1 MRSPTGRWILL
12 AGIALAL
19 VAVACVRRDQ
29 GPTEILWDRWG
40 VPHIHAPDAGEL
52 FRAFGWAQMKNHAN
66 LILRLYGEA
75 RGRAAE
81 YWGESYLASDRYL
94 RTMGVPRRSQQ
105 WYRAQ
110 RPRFKGYLNRFVEGM
125 NAYAQRH
132 PESIDPELEPVLP
145 LEPTD
150 VLGHLQRVIHLSF
163 VGREVTFGKVS
174 RPAPGSNGW
183 AIAPS
188 RSAGGHAMLLVNPH
202 LPWSGLF
209 TWFEAQW
216 KAPEV
221 DAYGATLVG
230 MPILGLGFNDH
241 LGWTHTTNPM
251 DGIDL
256 FELTLAEGGYRWDQA
271 VRAFETETQS
281 IRVRQPDRTLRRET
295 LVVRRSVHGPVLEV
309 KGDKAVAVRLVGL
322 DQPHMFEQ
330 YWDMIRARSLQE
342 FESALRRLQIP
353 IFNLI
358 YADRE
363 GHILYLF
370 GGRTPI
376 RASGGWQDWQ
386 GVVPGDRPEMLW
398 TRTHPY
404 EELPRVVDPSNGWV
418 QSANDPPWTS
428 TLPQLLNPGDFPA
441 YLAPSRVR
449 FRAQRSVRMLEQE
462 RQVSFESLGRY
473 KHSTRM
479 EVADRILDELT
490 AAVGRGASD
499 LTRQA
504 VGVLGGWD
512 RRAEAESRGAVLF
525 AEWVRTLGA
534 GMFTTPWQ
542 AQAPLTT
549 PKGLAH
555 PAAAVAALEKA
566 ARNTLDRFGAL
577 DVPWGEVY
585 RLRMGGR
592 DLPASGGPSRLGV
605 FRVLEFAPEK
615 DGRFRA
621 AFGDSFVA
629 LVEFSQPV
637 RAQALLSYGNAT
649 QPDSP
654 HRGRPVG
661 AVRPQAATSGVADPE
676 GNRNPPG
683 VEGGPGSGV
692 PTNGRRRRLSIHEGA
707 RRTIK
712 ISTKGHEGPRRDTK
726 KN

>member
-1 MRSPTGRWILL
+1 MRSRSRCVPGRWILL
-12 AGIALAL
+12 PGMAL
-19 VAVACVRRDQ
+19 VLAVGACGPRNQ

-40 VPHIHAPDAGEL
+40 VPHIQAANAEEL
-52 FRAFGWAQMKNHAN
+52 FRAFGWAQMRNHAN

-81 YWGESYLASDRYL
+81 YWGESYLVSDRYL
-94 RTMGVPRRSQQ
+94 RTMGVPERAQQ
-105 WYRAQ
+105 WYREQ
-110 RPRFKGYLNRFVEGM
+110 RPRFKGYLDRFVEGM
-125 NAYAQRH
+125 NAYALKH
-132 PESIDPELEPVLP
+132 PESIDPGLRSVLP
-145 LEPTD
+145 LDPTD

-163 VGREVTFGKVS
+163 VGREVTFGRAGQAV
-174 RPAPGSNGW
+174 PGSNGW

-188 RSAGGHAMLLVNPH
+188 RSAGGNAMLLVNPH
-202 LPWSGLF
+202 LPWSSFF
-209 TWFEAQW
+209 TWFEVQW
-216 KAPEV
+216 TTPEV

-241 LGWTHTTNPM
+241 LGWTHTTNPL

-256 FELTLAEGGYRWDQA
+256 FELSLAEGGYRWDGE

-281 IRVRQPDRTLRRET
+281 IRVRQPDGTVRRET
-295 LVVRRSVHGPVLEV
+295 LTVLRSIHGPVLEV

-330 YWDMIRARSLQE
+330 YWDMIRARNLRE
-342 FESALRRLQIP
+342 FESALRRLQNP

-370 GGRTPI
+370 GGRTPV

-386 GVVPGDRPEMLW
+386 GMVAGDRPEMLW

-404 EELPRVVDPSNGWV
+404 EELPRVVDPSGGWV
-418 QSANDPPWTS
+418 QNANDPPWSS
-428 TLPQLLNPGDFPA
+428 TLPRLLNPGDFPA
-441 YLAPSRVR
+441 YLSPRGMR

-462 RQVSFESLGRY
+462 RKISFESLSRY

-479 EVADRILDELT
+479 ELADRILDELA
-490 AAVGRGASD
+490 AAVGPRPGD

-504 VGVLGGWD
+504 ARVLAEWD

-525 AEWVRTLGA
+525 AEWVRMLGA
-534 GMFTTPWQ
+534 GMFAVPWQ
-542 AQAPLTT
+542 EQAPLTT
-549 PKGLAH
+549 PRGLAD

-566 ARNTLDRFGAL
+566 AGNTMDRFGAL

-592 DLPASGGPSRLGV
+592 DLPASGGPSRLGI
-605 FRVLEFAPEK
+605 FRALEFAPEK

-621 AFGDSFVA
+621 LFGDSFVA
-629 LVEFSQPV
+629 LVEFSQPI
-637 RAQALLSYGNAT
+637 RAKALLSYGNAT
-649 QPDSP
+649 QPGSP
-654 HRGRPVG
+654 HRGDQLDLFARKQLRPVW
-661 AVRPQAATSGVADPE
+661 
-676 GNRNPPG
+676 
-683 VEGGPGSGV
+683 
-692 PTNGRRRRLSIHEGA
+692 
-707 RRTIK
+707 RTREEIEAHLESREVLDR
-712 ISTKGHEGPRRDTK
+712 IPDQ
-726 KN
+726 

>member
-1 MRSPTGRWILL
+1 MRSPRRSVSGRWVLL
-12 AGIALAL
+12 PVIALAL
-19 VAVACVRRDQ
+19 AAAACGPRDR

-363 GHILYLF
+363 GHILYVF

-449 FRAQRSVRMLEQE
+449 FRAQRSVRMLEQD

-654 HRGRPVG
+654 HRGDQLALFARKQLRPVWRTRKEIETHLELREVLG
-661 AVRPQAATSGVADPE
+661 PE
-676 GNRNPPG
+676 FPPM
-683 VEGGPGSGV
+683 EGDVGSQ
-692 PTNGRRRRLSIHEGA
+692 
-707 RRTIK
+707 
-712 ISTKGHEGPRRDTK
+712 STKGHEGQ
-726 KN
+726 

>member
-1 MRSPTGRWILL
+1 MRNRSRWVPGRWVLLLGMALLL
-12 AGIALAL
+12 A
-19 VAVACVRRDQ
+19 VAACGPRNQ

-40 VPHIHAPDAGEL
+40 VPHIHAADAGEL

-81 YWGESYLASDRYL
+81 YWGESGLVSDRYL
-94 RTMGVPRRSQQ
+94 RTMGVPERAQQ
-105 WYRAQ
+105 WYLAQ
-110 RPRFKGYLNRFVEGM
+110 KPPFKGYLDQFVEGM
-125 NAYAQRH
+125 NAYARMH
-132 PESIDPELEPVLP
+132 PESIDAELEAVLP
-145 LEPTD
+145 LAPTD

-163 VGREVTFGKVS
+163 VGREVTFGRAGQPV
-174 RPAPGSNGW
+174 PGSNGW

-188 RSAGGHAMLLVNPH
+188 RSAGGNAMLLVNPH
-202 LPWSGLF
+202 LPWSGQF

-241 LGWTHTTNPM
+241 LGWTHTTNPL

-256 FELTLAEGGYRWDQA
+256 FELTLVEGGYRWDGG

-281 IRVRQPDRTLRRET
+281 IRVRQPDGTTRRENLT
-295 LVVRRSVHGPVLEV
+295 VRRSVHGPVLEV

-330 YWDMIRARSLQE
+330 YWDMIRARSLPE
-342 FESALRRLQIP
+342 FESALGRLQIP

-370 GGRTPI
+370 GGRTPV
-376 RASGGWQDWQ
+376 RSRGGWQDWQ

-418 QSANDPPWTS
+418 QNANDPPWSS
-428 TLPQLLNPGDFPA
+428 TLPGLLNPGDFPA
-441 YLAPSRVR
+441 YLAPRGLR
-449 FRAQRSVRMLEQE
+449 FRAQRSLRMLDQDGKI
-462 RQVSFESLGRY
+462 SFESLSRH

-479 EVADRILDELT
+479 EMADRILEELI
-490 AAVGRGASD
+490 ALVGPRSSK

-504 VGVLGGWD
+504 ARVLADWD
-512 RRAEAESRGAVLF
+512 RSAEAESRGAVLF
-525 AEWVRTLGA
+525 AEWVRNAGA
-534 GMFTTPWQ
+534 GIFATPWQ
-542 AQAPLTT
+542 ERAPLTT
-549 PKGLAH
+549 PKGLAN
-555 PAAAVAALEKA
+555 PAAAAAALETA
-566 ARNTLDRFGAL
+566 ARNTMGRFGAL
-577 DVPWGEVY
+577 DVPWGDVY
-585 RLRMGGR
+585 RLRMDGH

-605 FRVLEFAPEK
+605 FRSLEFAPAK

-621 AFGDSFVA
+621 LFGDSFVA

-637 RAQALLSYGNAT
+637 RAKALLSYGNAS
-649 QPDSP
+649 QPGSP
-654 HRGRPVG
+654 HRGDQLALFARKQLRPVWRTRKEIE
-661 AVRPQAATSGVADPE
+661 AHLASREV
-676 GNRNPPG
+676 
-683 VEGGPGSGV
+683 
-692 PTNGRRRRLSIHEGA
+692 LS
-707 RRTIK
+707 RTP
-712 ISTKGHEGPRRDTK
+712 HQ
-726 KN
+726 

>member
-1 MRSPTGRWILL
+1 MRSRSRCVPSCWILL
-12 AGIALAL
+12 PGMVLALA
-19 VAVACVRRDQ
+19 VAACGPRNQ

-40 VPHIHAPDAGEL
+40 VPHIHAVDTGEL
-52 FRAFGWAQMKNHAN
+52 FRAFGWAQMRNHAN

-81 YWGESYLASDRYL
+81 YWGETHLASDRYL
-94 RTMGVPRRSQQ
+94 RTMGVPE
-105 WYRAQ
+105 RAQ
-110 RPRFKGYLNRFVEGM
+110 HWYGAQKPRFQGYLDRFVEGM
-125 NAYAQRH
+125 NAYARRH
-132 PESIDPELEPVLP
+132 PESIDPELKVVLP
-145 LEPTD
+145 LDATD
-150 VLGHLQRVIHLSF
+150 VLGHLQRVIHLAF
-163 VGREVTFGKVS
+163 VGREITFGRAGQPV
-174 RPAPGSNGW
+174 PGSNGW

-188 RSAGGHAMLLVNPH
+188 RSAGGNAMLLVNPH

-256 FELTLAEGGYRWDQA
+256 FELTLVEGGYRWDGA

-281 IRVRQPDRTLRRET
+281 IRVRQPDGTVRRET
-295 LVVRRSVHGPVLEV
+295 LTVRRSVHGPVLEV
-309 KGDKAVAVRLVGL
+309 KGDKAIAVRLVGL

-330 YWDMIRARSLQE
+330 YWHMIRARSLGE

-370 GGRTPI
+370 GGRTPV
-376 RASGGWQDWQ
+376 RSRGGWQDWQ
-386 GVVPGDRPEMLW
+386 GVVAGDRPELLW

-418 QSANDPPWTS
+418 QNANDPPWSS
-428 TLPQLLNPGDFPA
+428 TLPRLLNPGDFPA
-441 YLAPSRVR
+441 YLAPRGLR
-449 FRAQRSVRMLEQE
+449 FRAQRSVRMLAQD
-462 RQVSFESLGRY
+462 RKIDFESLSRS

-490 AAVGRGASD
+490 AAVGSGSSELA
-499 LTRQA
+499 RQA
-504 VGVLGGWD
+504 ARVLADWD
-512 RRAEAESRGAVLF
+512 RRTEAESRGAVLF
-525 AEWVRTLGA
+525 AEWVRILGA
-534 GMFTTPWQ
+534 GMFATPWQ
-542 AQAPLTT
+542 ERAPLST
-549 PKGLAH
+549 PKGLAD
-555 PAAAVAALEKA
+555 PAAAVAALERA
-566 ARNTLDRFGAL
+566 ARLTRDRFGSL

-585 RLRMGGR
+585 RLRMAGR
-592 DLPASGGPSRLGV
+592 DLPASGGPSRLGI
-605 FRVLEFAPEK
+605 FRSLEFAPGK

-621 AFGDSFVA
+621 LFGDSFVA

-637 RAQALLSYGNAT
+637 RAKALLSYGNAS
-649 QPDSP
+649 QPGSP
-654 HRGRPVG
+654 HRGDQLALFARKQLRPVWRTRKEIE
-661 AVRPQAATSGVADPE
+661 ANLESREV
-676 GNRNPPG
+676 PG
-683 VEGGPGSGV
+683 LVPGQ
-692 PTNGRRRRLSIHEGA
+692 
-707 RRTIK
+707 
-712 ISTKGHEGPRRDTK
+712 
-726 KN
+726 

>member
-1 MRSPTGRWILL
+1 MRSPGRSVLCRWILL
-12 AGIALAL
+12 PGMGLLL
-19 VAVACVRRDQ
+19 VAAACSPRHQ

-40 VPHIHAPDAGEL
+40 VPHIQAAEPGEL

-81 YWGESYLASDRYL
+81 YWGESGLASDRYL
-94 RTMGVPRRSQQ
+94 RTMGVPERAQQ
-105 WYRAQ
+105 WYGAQ
-110 RPRFKGYLNRFVEGM
+110 KPRFKGYLDRFVEGM
-125 NAYAQRH
+125 NAYARRH

-163 VGREVTFGKVS
+163 VGREVTFG
-174 RPAPGSNGW
+174 RAGQPAPGSNGW

-188 RSAGGHAMLLVNPH
+188 RSAGGNAMLLVNPH
-202 LPWSGLF
+202 LPWSSFF
-209 TWFEAQW
+209 TWFEAHW
-216 KAPEV
+216 KTPEV

-230 MPILGLGFNDH
+230 MPILGVGFNDH
-241 LGWTHTTNPM
+241 LGWTHTTNPL

-256 FELTLAEGGYRWDQA
+256 FELSLVEGGYRWDGG
-271 VRAFETETQS
+271 VRPFETETQLL
-281 IRVRQPDRTLRRET
+281 RVRQPDGTIRRET
-295 LVVRRSVHGPVLEV
+295 LTVRRSIHGPVLEV
-309 KGDKAVAVRLVGL
+309 QGDKAIAVRLVGL

-330 YWDMIRARSLQE
+330 YWDMVRARSLRQ
-342 FESALRRLQIP
+342 FESALRRLQSP

-370 GGRTPI
+370 GGRTPV
-376 RASGGWQDWQ
+376 RSSGGWQDWQ
-386 GVVPGDRPEMLW
+386 GVAPGDRPELLW

-404 EELPRVVDPSNGWV
+404 EELPRVVDPSGGWV
-418 QSANDPPWTS
+418 QNANDPPWSS

-441 YLAPSRVR
+441 YLAPRGMR
-449 FRAQRSVRMLEQE
+449 FRAQRSVRMLEQD
-462 RQVSFESLGRY
+462 RKIHFESLSRY

-479 EVADRILDELT
+479 ELADRILDELT
-490 AAVGRGASD
+490 AAVGPRSSN

-504 VGVLGGWD
+504 ARVLENWD
-512 RRAEAESRGAVLF
+512 RRADAESRGAVLF
-525 AEWVRTLGA
+525 AEWVRTLGPA
-534 GMFTTPWQ
+534 MFATPWQ
-542 AQAPLTT
+542 EREPLAT

-555 PAAAVAALEKA
+555 PVAAVAALERA
-566 ARNTLDRFGAL
+566 ARATRDRFGAL

-592 DLPASGGPSRLGV
+592 DLPASGGPSQLGV

-637 RAQALLSYGNAT
+637 RAAVLLSYGNAT
-649 QPDSP
+649 QPGSP
-654 HRGRPVG
+654 HRGDQLELFARKQLRPVWRTREEIE
-661 AVRPQAATSGVADPE
+661 ANLESRE
-676 GNRNPPG
+676 
-683 VEGGPGSGV
+683 V
-692 PTNGRRRRLSIHEGA
+692 PSRAPH
-707 RRTIK
+707 
-712 ISTKGHEGPRRDTK
+712 P
-726 KN
+726 